1 MIRRFNKKLINF
13 INLFNFSNCVEE
25 KTFFFFFLQSKYHFF
40 SPITESAILGT
51 RLHQNQKSFYE
62 SMEIKSSR
70 DGQTFNQPTLLDD
83 RSIISRRFC
92 RRISFQ
98 KKKSTFIRFLRRR
111 GRLDSEQQDGG
122 TSIPESCMIIPLNLV
137 ESMESS
143 FLRSRGI
150 NLDYLIRES
159 LSVSRLLCT
168 EWKSIGPL
176 NEEKKWTSQWTKHSP
191 ARDHEFGAVSLE
203 QAYIMFNTALYH
215 NSGGPVF
222 VIPLDFRRD
231 FGVIA
236 FRVTVLGEF
245 NINDNICVYG
255 GLLCSAETRLRT
267 SRSEKRERKR
277 KENKRERNKEDR

>member
-1 MIRRFNKKLINF
+1 
-13 INLFNFSNCVEE
+13 
-25 KTFFFFFLQSKYHFF
+25 
-40 SPITESAILGT
+40 
-51 RLHQNQKSFYE
+51 
-62 SMEIKSSR
+62 
-70 DGQTFNQPTLLDD
+70 
-83 RSIISRRFC
+83 
-92 RRISFQ
+92 
-98 KKKSTFIRFLRRR
+98 
-111 GRLDSEQQDGG
+111 
-122 TSIPESCMIIPLNLV
+122 MIIPLNLV

-203 QAYIMFNTALYH
+203 QAYIMFNTVLYH

-277 KENKRERNKEDR
+277 KENKRERSKEDR